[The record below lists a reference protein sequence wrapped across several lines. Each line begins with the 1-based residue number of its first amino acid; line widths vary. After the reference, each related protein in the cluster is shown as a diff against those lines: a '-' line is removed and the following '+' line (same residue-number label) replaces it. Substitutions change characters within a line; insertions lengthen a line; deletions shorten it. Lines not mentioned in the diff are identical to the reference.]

1 METNRKNRFERQ
13 RLLAGQGGWT
23 LIELLVT
30 MTMMLA
36 VVFAALP
43 IVEGA
48 TNTEG
53 RIQTS
58 ATSIGEARTFSDQV
72 LQDLRPASQVKF
84 DSGSRE
90 IFTTWVRHNT
100 CGDPNPIPASAAPIQ
115 CDVTYNCLGTAPNV
129 SCSRQEEGGP
139 VVTEISGLGDPNIFS
154 SRTPGDQPV
163 FIRLKIE
170 IPNPQDSAQ
179 NEITLRDGT
188 ALRNVQ

>member
-1 METNRKNRFERQ
+1 MNRKNQNDRQ
-13 RLLAGQGGWT
+13 GLLTEEGGWT
-23 LIELLVT
+23 LIELLVG
-30 MTMMLA
+30 MAIMLV

-72 LQDLRPASQVKF
+72 LLDLRSASQVKF

-90 IFTTWVRHNT
+90 IVTTWVRHNT
-100 CGDPNPIPASAAPIQ
+100 CGDPTPIPPSQHPIQ
-115 CDVTYNCLGTAPNV
+115 CDVTYNCLGATPNV
-129 SCSRQEEGGP
+129 FCTRQEEGGP

-154 SRTPGDQPV
+154 SRTPGDQPN
-163 FIRLKIE
+163 FIRINIE